1 MIILSIFFFITAI
14 FYSSVGFGGGTTYLA
29 LMLIWDIPYYIFP
42 ILALIC
48 NIIVV
53 SGNSI
58 NYVRSGNLNLKL
70 LTPYLVGSI
79 PFAFFGASISIT
91 KELFEILLFVILI
104 IAGIFLLIESKSFND
119 DQIKIN
125 SIPKIISLLIG
136 SIIGF
141 TSGIIGIGGG
151 IFLSPILF
159 LMKAG
164 YPKQIATTASL
175 FILINSIFGVAGQLT
190 KDTVFDEFL
199 NFWPLFIAVL
209 IGGQIGNFLNIKFL
223 SGKTLAIITSLLVI
237 FVAIR
242 MGLRLLLSLIHI

>member
-14 FYSSVGFGGGTTYLA
+14 FYSSVGFGGGSTYLA

-70 LTPYLVGSI
+70 LTPYLIGSI
-79 PFAFFGASISIT
+79 PFAFFGASMTIT

-190 KDTVFDEFL
+190 KDIVFNEFL

-242 MGLRLLLSLIHI
+242 MGLRLLS